1 MGFFVCGIMFRFTFI
16 QFDDEATMKIFKSII
31 ISLKEIVGVFGLL
44 FKIRK
49 NFEDMEKKEPGL
61 TTKFKLRK

>member
-1 MGFFVCGIMFRFTFI
+1 MFRFTFI